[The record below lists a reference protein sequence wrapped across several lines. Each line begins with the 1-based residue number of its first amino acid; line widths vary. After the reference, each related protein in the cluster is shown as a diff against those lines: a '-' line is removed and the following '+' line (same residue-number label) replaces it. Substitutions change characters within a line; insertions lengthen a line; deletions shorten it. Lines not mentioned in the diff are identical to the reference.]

1 MQFHFY
7 HASLG
12 KVISSRSYS
21 SFFFLFFFVILRKK
35 NYIKLG
41 RNVGHTFRARLK
53 RSSCNALS
61 CSMIMYTRISWWRY
75 KQNWCNRYITTQY
88 TPNCTR
94 TSVYYVIKR
103 ERNKYKSGEEE
114 KRRKKKNSIDNIHT
128 RTNGK
133 GTKKRGWKKSIKQ
146 KKKKNNSAEQFD
158 KSAKCESDRGSTNRC
173 HSPPLLL
180 LSEELVYQY
189 IHSVFSF

>member
-133 GTKKRGWKKSIKQ
+133 GTKKRGWKKNIKQ
-146 KKKKNNSAEQFD
+146 TKKKEEQQRRTIWQIGEVRERQRIDEPMSLPPATFTV
-158 KSAKCESDRGSTNRC
+158 RGTC
-173 HSPPLLL
+173 IPVHS
-180 LSEELVYQY
+180 
-189 IHSVFSF
+189 FRF